1 MYSNWLAFERIDF
14 QCDSQLQPQALQN
27 APLDDF
33 LFGAMLALWQLFAY
47 ETQHKDLQMSAS
59 NLDELLVHHL
69 RDTLDAER
77 QLTKA
82 LPKLAKAASNEELK
96 TAFETHLAE
105 TEEQIGRLE
114 QIFEMLGKPARG
126 KHCAGMEGLI
136 EEGKEVIEEDSPEA
150 VTDAG
155 LIAAAQKA
163 EHYEIAA
170 YGTMATYAKML
181 GMNDAL
187 KLLKQTLGEEKATDE
202 KLSQLAASINF
213 EAQHEEVS

>member
-1 MYSNWLAFERIDF
+1 
-14 QCDSQLQPQALQN
+14 
-27 APLDDF
+27 
-33 LFGAMLALWQLFAY
+33 
-47 ETQHKDLQMSAS
+47 MSAT
-59 NLDELLVHHL
+59 NLEELFVHHL

-82 LPKLAKAASNEELK
+82 LPKLAKAASNEDLRA
-96 TAFETHLAE
+96 AFELHLSE
-105 TEEQIGRLE
+105 TEEQISRLE
-114 QIFEMLGKPARG
+114 QIFELLGKPARG

-136 EEGKEVIEEDSPEA
+136 EEGKEVIEVESPEA

-181 GMNDAL
+181 GMNEAL
-187 KLLKQTLGEEKATDE
+187 RLLKQTLSEEKATDE
-202 KLSQLAASINF
+202 KLSQLATSINF
-213 EAQHEEVS
+213 EAQEEAVEG

>member
-1 MYSNWLAFERIDF
+1 
-14 QCDSQLQPQALQN
+14 
-27 APLDDF
+27 
-33 LFGAMLALWQLFAY
+33 
-47 ETQHKDLQMSAS
+47 MSAS
-59 NLDELLVHHL
+59 NLEELFLHHL
-69 RDTLDAER
+69 KDTLDAER

-82 LPKLAKAASNEELK
+82 LPRLARAASDENLKAA
-96 TAFETHLAE
+96 FESHLAE

-136 EEGKEVIEEDSPEA
+136 EEGKEVIEEESPEA

-187 KLLKQTLGEEKATDE
+187 KLLKQTIGEEKACDE
-202 KLSQLAASINF
+202 KLSELAASINF
-213 EAQHEEVS
+213 EALHEADA